1 MLPVEA
7 AMKTVDVT
15 EGLRRLDS
23 ISQAEYGTTFSDATK
38 VGDKK
43 LAMRRMAR
51 LTGIELKR
59 PFSKPE
65 PIHDWSETGA
75 RQQWL
80 FREEFRDYSPG
91 SAAALTSLKGDQSY
105 ELELRVFHELE
116 HQQVGGIQGYTFARF
131 LENNHNES
139 NWFLMLL
146 RAAQPYLCEDVIAP
160 PSAKPDAGLR
170 KTFWDLA
177 RDAAGQV
184 LDAGMHKSIETAGAT
199 LVTLVPFLDG
209 APVAV
214 ATGLTFFLVHF
225 AKKGYCTAAIE
236 TEIVQTLG
244 YSGDYEKR

>member
-1 MLPVEA
+1 MDSVA
-7 AMKTVDVT
+7 VR

-23 ISQAEYGTTFSDATK
+23 ISQAEYGTTFAVSTNVSDE
-38 VGDKK
+38 K
-43 LAMRRMAR
+43 LAIRRMAR

-65 PIHDWSETGA
+65 PIQGWSETGA

-80 FREEFRDYSPG
+80 FREELRDYSPG
-91 SAAALTSLKGDQSY
+91 SATALTSLKGDQSY
-105 ELELRVFHELE
+105 ELELRIFHELE
-116 HQQVGGIQGYTFARF
+116 LQHFAGIQGYTFARF

-146 RAAQPYLCEDVIAP
+146 RAAQPYLCENSTAT
-160 PSAKPDAGLR
+160 PSAKPDSALR

-184 LDAGMHKSIETAGAT
+184 LDAGMHKSLETAGAT
-199 LVTLVPFLDG
+199 LVTLVPFLAG

-214 ATGLTFFLVHF
+214 TTGLTFFLVHF
-225 AKKGYCTAAIE
+225 AKKGYCNATIE
-236 TEIVQTLG
+236 TEIIQTLG